1 MEANP
6 TTRERKACRQL
17 RTRSYTLL
25 GRDHED
31 MYEDATS
38 VPYWCART
46 TTALGPD
53 DVYCAPSVCRSGRAC
68 FEPEE

>member
-1 MEANP
+1 MEENE

-17 RTRSYTLL
+17 RTRSYYLY

-31 MYEDATS
+31 LYENAES

-46 TTALGPD
+46 TTVLGPD
-53 DVYCAPSVCRSGRAC
+53 DVYCAPSVCRAGRAC